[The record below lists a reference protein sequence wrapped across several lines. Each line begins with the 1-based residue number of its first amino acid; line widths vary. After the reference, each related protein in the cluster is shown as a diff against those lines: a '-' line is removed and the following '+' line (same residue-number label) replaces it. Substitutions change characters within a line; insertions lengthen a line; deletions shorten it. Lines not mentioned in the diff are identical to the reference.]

1 MGNIWSWLG
10 LGARE
15 PEEHSPLRDVVNA
28 LDRLEPDRARY
39 LARFAYLLGRVAHAD
54 QHVSPEETAAM
65 ERLVLDEGGLTQDQ
79 AMLVVSLAKTSNLLF
94 GGTADFEVAREFAES
109 ASYDEKLALARCLFA
124 VAASEDA
131 ISMAEETEIHRILNQ
146 LKIQP
151 HGPHGAT
158 RRHTARIC
166 PVSRPRKRAS
176 FVNAPTTLLRRCTR
190 HSWRRAFRSRW

>member
-10 LGARE
+10 LNPRE

-54 QHVSPEETAAM
+54 RHVSPEETAAM
-65 ERLVLDEGGLTQDQ
+65 ERLVLTEGSLSQDQ
-79 AMLVVSLAKTSNLLF
+79 AILVVGLAKTSNLMF
-94 GGTADFEVAREFAES
+94 GGTADFEIAREFADSTTYE
-109 ASYDEKLALARCLFA
+109 EKLALARCLFA
-124 VAASEDA
+124 VAAIEGS

-151 HGPHGAT
+151 T
-158 RRHTARIC
+158 DLTALRVAHRSHLPGI
-166 PVSRPRKRAS
+166 RPAQ
-176 FVNAPTTLLRRCTR
+176 
-190 HSWRRAFRSRW
+190 